1 MLSGAILRRPQRTGE
16 LQSMVMF
23 EIEHW
28 QPGLRCARTGKVTRL
43 ITQPV
48 YGDLQK
54 FSAATD

>member
-23 EIEHW
+23 GIEHW

-54 FSAATD
+54 SSAATD